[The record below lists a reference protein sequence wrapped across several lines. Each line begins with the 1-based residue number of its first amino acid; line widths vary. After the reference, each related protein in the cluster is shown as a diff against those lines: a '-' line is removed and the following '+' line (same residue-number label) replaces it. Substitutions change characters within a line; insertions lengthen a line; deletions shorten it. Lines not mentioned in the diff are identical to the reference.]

1 MTAHAGSKAPANAG
15 SAWRVA
21 AEDRLPRPG
30 GESVKRI
37 VPGDGTGAWGSVHR
51 PVSRCA
57 RPCRW
62 LRARRDV
69 SFSRTDRMRGVC
81 ENQRGLPTAQPV
93 RCQPGRPGWRTGAWG
108 SIRNPARQRAKTAGA
123 LVQGVLFGFCRDDA
137 QDLATAVPAR
147 EAVSFYPAGSLSKGR
162 VKQRGLPAAR
172 STAAARPMIGT
183 ALRTGAW
190 GSVGSCACSTGMA
203 RPAGTRSGG
212 PLPSLRQV
220 GGANAC
226 ESHRPG
232 RPLDG
237 RKPLAVQVHGVV
249 SAICFCGD
257 PWPPAHWCKGF
268 CQQLVRRYVRGPS
281 QEDHFLLCGR

>member
-1 MTAHAGSKAPANAG
+1 
-15 SAWRVA
+15 
-21 AEDRLPRPG
+21 
-30 GESVKRI
+30 

-137 QDLATAVPAR
+137 QDLVAAVPAR

-172 STAAARPMIGT
+172 STAAVLPMIGT

-190 GSVGSCACSTGMA
+190 GCVRNLLFAVT
-203 RPAGTRSGG
+203 
-212 PLPSLRQV
+212 
-220 GGANAC
+220 
-226 ESHRPG
+226 PG
-232 RPLDG
+232 
-237 RKPLAVQVHGVV
+237 
-249 SAICFCGD
+249 
-257 PWPPAHWCKGF
+257 PPAHWCKGF
-268 CQQLVRRYVRGPS
+268 CQQLVRRCVQGPS
-281 QEDHFLLCGR
+281 QEGRPLPSLRQVGGADARESHRRRPVAR

>member
-1 MTAHAGSKAPANAG
+1 VTAHAGSKAPANAG

-93 RCQPGRPGWRTGAWG
+93 RCQPGRPGRAYRCMGLYPKSGPT
-108 SIRNPARQRAKTAGA
+108 ARQDR
-123 LVQGVLFGFCRDDA
+123 R
-137 QDLATAVPAR
+137 
-147 EAVSFYPAGSLSKGR
+147 
-162 VKQRGLPAAR
+162 
-172 STAAARPMIGT
+172 
-183 ALRTGAW
+183 RTGAW

>member
-1 MTAHAGSKAPANAG
+1 MPGRRRRRT
-15 SAWRVA
+15 R
-21 AEDRLPRPG
+21 DRRGGLPRRTGCRGRAARASSGSCPG
-30 GESVKRI
+30 MALVHGVLSIVRSHG
-37 VPGDGTGAWGSVHR
+37 VPGPAGGSEPGETSPSLGQIGCAGYARINAASRPLNRSGASPAGRDG
-51 PVSRCA
+51 
-57 RPCRW
+57 
-62 LRARRDV
+62 
-69 SFSRTDRMRGVC
+69 
-81 ENQRGLPTAQPV
+81 
-93 RCQPGRPGWRTGAWG
+93 RTGAWD
-108 SIRNPARQRAKTAGA
+108 SVRNPARPRAKTAGA
-123 LVQGVLFGFCRDDA
+123 LVHGVLFGFCRDDA